1 MALAITPAMAATD
14 RLPDLIVRPEL
25 LHATEIDRVTLP
37 DRELLRLTAGAANI
51 GTGPLEVR
59 GGAILD
65 PTRREVAQRIYRS
78 DDTWFDRP
86 SGVFTY
92 HPEHG
97 HVHFDGWM
105 TFRLREAP
113 EGGAVGGIV
122 AEGEKVSF
130 CLVDG
135 AVHDPANPAFVP
147 RESYSF
153 CGFEVQGISPGWA
166 DTYALWLPDQWID
179 ITGVPDGR
187 YWLEVE
193 VDGENRLIEANDAN
207 NVARVPIRL
216 RPPAAIP
223 DRYEENDAFD
233 AVAVREAAGPD
244 SPNLGAI
251 GTPRVLAGLSL
262 EDGLDLFAFRLPAP
276 VAPGAFV
283 GIDTPWSAGDLD
295 LTLYGEDQIPI
306 AASQGP
312 ESAER
317 IALDGL
323 ADRDLFVGVSS
334 RAGPNP
340 DYTLT
345 LDPGAGPCAKEGGGA
360 APDADLDGVA
370 DGCDNCPGAGNADQ
384 ADANRDGAGD
394 ACQPFLTLAG
404 IVEDGGDRLE
414 VRATAR
420 DPLGGA
426 WGGRLAIS
434 GPWRRPLELHDALE
448 SPDCGLAFRPDGEH
462 AGGIAF
468 AYASTG
474 EPYLF
479 DVDAVMGC
487 GDRVADYQMAHGACP
502 QSITAF
508 DAILALADLD
518 LPAPICLRRMGEHT
532 GGATLSIDS
541 LDPQRMRGS
550 LDTWTDRLLDLA
562 FEGALPREIPLASMA
577 AGNSYDLVLEIT
589 NGSTPPVRARASFLY
604 SGESMLLINMP
615 PAAAIAAPAVV
626 ECDRPGAGAVTLDAG
641 DSNDPD
647 AEAGGPGR
655 PEQFEWFKAPGGPD
669 ERLLGVGPH
678 LELVLPLGEHRLA
691 VRVTDSAGESDA
703 AEAVVTVRDSVAPIL
718 SLTTRPGSLWPP
730 DHRLVPVG
738 VRWEAVDRCDPF
750 PSVRLTAAGSNEPD
764 DAPGGGDGATIDDVR
779 GADLGTADLEVWL
792 RAERDGMGSGRLY
805 TLWYAALDAAGNVG
819 AATVGVPVS
828 RP

>member
-1 MALAITPAMAATD
+1 MAVTITPAVAATD

-51 GTGPLEVR
+51 GDGPLEVR

-65 PTRREVAQRIYRS
+65 PTRREVMQRIYRS
-78 DDTWFDRP
+78 DGTWFDRP
-86 SGVFTY
+86 SGAFTY

-113 EGGAVGGIV
+113 EDGAVGGIV
-122 AEGEKVSF
+122 AVGEKVSF

-147 RESYSF
+147 RETYSF
-153 CGFEVQGISPGWA
+153 CGFDVQGISPGWA
-166 DTYALWLPDQWID
+166 DIYALWLPDQWID
-179 ITGVPDGR
+179 ITGVPDGT

-216 RPPAAIP
+216 RPPDATP
-223 DRYEENDAFD
+223 DRYEENDAFES
-233 AVAVREAAGPD
+233 VALREEAGED
-244 SPNLGAI
+244 SPNLGPI
-251 GTPRVLAGLSL
+251 GSRRRLAGLSL
-262 EDGLDLFAFRLPAP
+262 EDGLDLFAFRLPPPA
-276 VAPGAFV
+276 APGAFV
-283 GIDTPWSAGDLD
+283 GIETPWSAGDLD
-295 LTLYGEDQIPI
+295 LTLYGEDRIPL

-317 IALDGL
+317 ITLDGL
-323 ADRDLFVGVSS
+323 AGRDLFVGVSS

-345 LDPGAGPCAKEGGGA
+345 LDPGAVACAAEGGGA

-370 DGCDNCPGAGNADQ
+370 DGCDNCPAAGNADQ

-394 ACQPFLTLAG
+394 ACQPSLTLAG
-404 IVEDGGDRLE
+404 IVEDGGERLE
-414 VRATAR
+414 VRAAAR
-420 DPLGGA
+420 DPLGA
-426 WGGRLAIS
+426 ALSGRLAIS
-434 GPWRRPLELHDALE
+434 GPWRRPLELHDALAA
-448 SPDCGLAFRPDGEH
+448 PDCGLAFRPDGEQ

-468 AYASTG
+468 AYDSTG

-479 DVDAVMGC
+479 DVDSVMAC
-487 GDRVADYQMAHGACP
+487 GDGAADYQLARGACP

-508 DAILALADLD
+508 DAILALADLA
-518 LPAPICLRRMGEHT
+518 LPAPVCLRRTGVHA

-541 LDPQRMRGS
+541 FDRQMMRGS

-577 AGNSYDLVLEIT
+577 TGNAYDLVLEIT
-589 NGSTPPVRARASFLY
+589 NRSTPPVSARATFLY

-615 PAAAIAAPAVV
+615 PTAAIAAPDVV
-626 ECDRPGAGAVTLDAG
+626 ECDRPAAGAVTLDARG
-641 DSNDPD
+641 SSDPD
-647 AEAGGPGR
+647 AGAGGPGLPDR
-655 PEQFEWFKAPGGPD
+655 FAWFEEPGGPR
-669 ERLLGVGPH
+669 ERLVGTGPRVD
-678 LELVLPLGEHRLA
+678 LILPLGEHRLG

-703 AEAVVTVRDSVAPIL
+703 AEAVVTVRDSVAPVL
-718 SLTTRPGSLWPP
+718 RLTTLPESLWPP

-738 VRWEAVDRCDPF
+738 VLRGVDDRCDPF
-750 PSVRLTAAGSNEPD
+750 PRVLLESVRSNEPD
-764 DAPGGGDGATIDDVR
+764 DAPGVGDGATIDDVR
-779 GADLGTADLEVWL
+779 GADVGTDDLEVWL
-792 RAERDGMGSGRLY
+792 RAERSGKGSGRLY
-805 TLWYAALDAAGNVG
+805 TLRYAAVDAAGNAG
-819 AATVGVPVS
+819 AADVVVPVGN
-828 RP
+828 